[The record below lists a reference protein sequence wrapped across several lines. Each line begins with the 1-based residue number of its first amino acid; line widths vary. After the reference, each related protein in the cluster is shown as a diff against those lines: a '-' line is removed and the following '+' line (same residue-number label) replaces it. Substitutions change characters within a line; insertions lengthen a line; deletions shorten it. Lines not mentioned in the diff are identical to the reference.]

1 VNALANVSKSP
12 RISAGAAPA
21 IAWSAFASS
30 AMPVWAL
37 PDIGCIA
44 WAIFAPSAISSEQFF
59 VDPNDELTFEV
70 DVDCLVV
77 VAAVV
82 VGDADFLA
90 DPPQAVTTTRRT
102 TARSDT
108 CMNRIVLPLPC
119 PVGKSRRV
127 KPPSH

>member
-1 VNALANVSKSP
+1 MLA
-12 RISAGAAPA
+12 
-21 IAWSAFASS
+21 
-30 AMPVWAL
+30 WAL

-44 WAIFAPSAISSEQFF
+44 WAIFVPSAISCAQFF
-59 VDPNDELTFEV
+59 VAANDGLTF
-70 DVDCLVV
+70 DVDSLVV

-108 CMNRIVLPLPC
+108 CMNLIVLSPSLPC
-119 PVGKSRRV
+119 PEVPTRQA
-127 KPPSH
+127 PSH